1 MAEALTNDAQGR
13 AKLILNVTSVSTNS
27 VSWSVTVTDGN
38 SSFGGYGF
46 SGATLTLNVN
56 GVSQL
61 SDAANKSYDFGGS
74 TGSNTIV
81 SNAFFPKSGKTFS
94 NTTGGLSAGST
105 YNINATFSTTGGTVG
120 SATVS
125 FNFTTSAPPAS
136 PAPSFTNQDITTTW
150 IKTINFS
157 AAPDRTVAASNT
169 NSYSIVASGTGL
181 SPTAWLTINSSG
193 QLSGVP
199 AAVGIYT
206 FVIRASGSGGN
217 TDSSLKTLTVNP
229 PGNRSNGTNMAT
241 DLVIGKRYD
250 GTQWVNIGTFKRYNG
265 TAWVDIVN

>member
-1 MAEALTNDAQGR
+1 MPEALTNDSQGR
-13 AKLILNVTSVSTNS
+13 AKLILNVNSVSTNS
-27 VSWSVTVTDGN
+27 VSWSATVTDGN
-38 SSFGGYGF
+38 ASYGGYGF
-46 SGATLTLNVN
+46 SGATLTVNVN
-56 GVSQL
+56 GGNVL
-61 SDAANKSYDFGGS
+61 NEANKSYDFGGS

-81 SNAFFPKSGKTFS
+81 SNAFFPKSGTTFS
-94 NTTGGLSAGST
+94 NTTGGLAAGTT
-105 YNINATFSTTGGTVG
+105 YNINATFSTTGTVG

-125 FNFTTSAPPAS
+125 FSFTTSAPPAL
-136 PAPSFTNQDITTTW
+136 PAPSFSDQTITTTW

-157 AAPDRTVAASNT
+157 AALDRTVFASNT

-199 AAVGIYT
+199 AAVGVYT
-206 FVIRASGSGGN
+206 FKVSASGSGG
-217 TDSSLKTLTVNP
+217 TTLSSEISLTVNP

>member
-1 MAEALTNDAQGR
+1 MPEALTNDSQGR
-13 AKLILNVTSVSTNS
+13 AKLILNVNSVSTNS
-27 VSWSVTVTDGN
+27 VSWSATVTDGN
-38 SSFGGYGF
+38 ASYGGYGY
-46 SGATLTLNVN
+46 SGATLTVNVN
-56 GVSQL
+56 GGNVL
-61 SDAANKSYDFGGS
+61 NEANKSYDFGGS

-81 SNAFFPKSGKTFS
+81 SNAFFPKSGVTFS
-94 NTTGGLSAGST
+94 NTTGGLAAGST
-105 YNINATFSTTGGTVG
+105 YNINATFSTTGTVG

-125 FNFTTSAPPAS
+125 FSFTTSAPPAL
-136 PAPSFTNQDITTTW
+136 PAPSFSDQTITTTW

-157 AAPDRTVAASNT
+157 AALDRTVTASNA
-169 NSYSIVASGTGL
+169 SGYSIVASGTGL

-193 QLSGVP
+193 QLSGLPTTLGV
-199 AAVGIYT
+199 YT

-241 DLVIGKRYD
+241 DLVIGKRYN
-250 GTQWVNIGTFKRYNG
+250 GTQWVDISTFKRYNG

>member
-1 MAEALTNDAQGR
+1 MPEALTNDVRNR
-13 AKLILNVTSVSTNS
+13 AKLILNVNSVSTSS
-27 VSWSVTVTDGN
+27 VTWSATVTDGKA
-38 SSFGGYGF
+38 SYGGYGF
-46 SGATLTLNVN
+46 SGATLTVNVN

-61 SDAANKSYDFGGS
+61 SDHSNKSYDFGGT

-81 SNAFFPKSGKTFS
+81 SNAFFPKSGVTFS
-94 NTTGGLSAGST
+94 NTTGGLAAGST
-105 YNINATFSTTGGTVG
+105 YNINATFSTTGNVG

-125 FNFTTSAPPAS
+125 FSFTTSAPAAT
-136 PAPSFTNQDITTTW
+136 PAPSFLDQAITTTW

-157 AAPDRTVAASNT
+157 TATDRTVAASNA
-169 NSYSIVASGTGL
+169 SGYSIVASGTGL

-199 AAVGIYT
+199 EAVGVYT
-206 FVIRASGSGGN
+206 FKVSATGGGG
-217 TDSSLKTLTVNP
+217 TTLSSEITLTVNP

-241 DLVIGKRYD
+241 DLVIGKRYS
-250 GTQWVNIGTFKRYNG
+250 GTQWVNISTFKRYNG

>member
-1 MAEALTNDAQGR
+1 MAEAVTNDSQGR
-13 AKLILNVTSVSTNS
+13 AKLILNVNSVSTNS
-27 VSWSVTVTDGN
+27 VSWSATVTDGN
-38 SSFGGYGF
+38 ASYGGYGY
-46 SGATLTLNVN
+46 SGATLTVNVN
-56 GVSQL
+56 GGNVL
-61 SDAANKSYDFGGS
+61 NEANKSYDFGGS

-81 SNAFFPKSGKTFS
+81 SNAFFPKSGVTFS
-94 NTTGGLSAGST
+94 NTTGGLAAGST

-125 FNFTTSAPPAS
+125 FSFTTSAPPAS
-136 PAPSFTNQDITTTW
+136 PAPSFSDQTITTTW

-157 AAPDRTVAASNT
+157 TATDRTVAASNT

-193 QLSGVP
+193 QLSGLPTALGV
-199 AAVGIYT
+199 YT

-241 DLVIGKRYD
+241 DLVIGKRYN
-250 GTQWVNIGTFKRYNG
+250 GTQWVDISVFKRYSG